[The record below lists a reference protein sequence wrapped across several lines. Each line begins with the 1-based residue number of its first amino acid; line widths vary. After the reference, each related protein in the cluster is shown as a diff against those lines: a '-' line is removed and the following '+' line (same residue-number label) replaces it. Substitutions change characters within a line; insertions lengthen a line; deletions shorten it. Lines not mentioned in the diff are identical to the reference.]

1 MMNKRQRKKVDQQL
15 KVAIQALN
23 NDVARSEGF
32 SLITEK
38 EIEQTLERVK
48 QSKSSINRTLRDYK
62 NYIVNA

>member
-32 SLITEK
+32 SPITEK